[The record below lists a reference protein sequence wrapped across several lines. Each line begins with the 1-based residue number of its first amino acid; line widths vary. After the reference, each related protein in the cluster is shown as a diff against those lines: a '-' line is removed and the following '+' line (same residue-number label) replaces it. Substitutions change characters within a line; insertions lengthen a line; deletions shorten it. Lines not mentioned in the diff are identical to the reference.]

1 MSYSDDK
8 RQLSEFEWEKEI
20 RKDEERINS
29 YLNELKN
36 FIDLPNEEELI
47 MEKIFKNNSLIP
59 QNSDLNISL
68 SSNNE
73 LHEDSAFLVPDD
85 EWRRKDGGDIYILI
99 EQLAAQWNT
108 VLATE
113 LPADLIITGIKI
125 TSIYGYLLARTS
137 DILNL
142 DEALPALRIALCKR
156 LHSKI
161 SEQIGF
167 LHEIA
172 KQAPQLSHTVET
184 HISHIQSIRNKL
196 ISLLEKIR
204 KSNSSE

>member
-8 RQLSEFEWEKEI
+8 RQLSEFDWEKEI

-47 MEKIFKNNSLIP
+47 MKKVFKNNSLIP
-59 QNSDLNISL
+59 QNNENPSF
-68 SSNNE
+68 SSGND
-73 LHEDSAFLVPDD
+73 LHEEGGILIPDD

-99 EQLAAQWNT
+99 EQLATQWNS
-108 VLATE
+108 VFATE
-113 LPADLIITGIKI
+113 LPQELMLIGIKI

-142 DEALPALRIALCKR
+142 DEELPALRVALCKR
-156 LHSKI
+156 LHSKL
-161 SEQIGF
+161 SDQIGF
-167 LHEIA
+167 LYEIA
-172 KQAPQLSHTVET
+172 KQAPQLSHTVKT
-184 HISHIQSIRNKL
+184 HVSHIQSIRNKL

-204 KSNSSE
+204 KPTDK